1 MAITDTVVNRRV
13 VVSAAGGLAASGLL
27 AGASGA
33 QEASPAASPVS
44 GWTFTDDKGVMV
56 TLETTPIRIVA
67 DVNAAAALWDFGI
80 RPVAVFGWNAVE
92 TGDFG
97 PAGGNIDPSQV
108 EIVGNVDEPFKPEA
122 TLAVD
127 PDLIVTL
134 TWAPDDPD
142 EYWSLDLDPS
152 ILPLAREIA
161 PVVAISA
168 AGLADANT
176 VRMAELAAA
185 LGADLSTPEL
195 AGAETGFQDSLAR
208 LEEVAATK
216 TGLVV
221 MFAYIDGSEQWY
233 VTDPSG
239 WADVTLFQQL
249 GVNVLSPD
257 ESDGWWQTLSTE
269 EALRYPADVIFNSD
283 RGGGTLTLSLE
294 ELQAHPTFGSHPAV
308 QAGQVYPWNQ
318 DFILS
323 YQGMIAALDAISDPL
338 EQAEKVI

>member
-1 MAITDTVVNRRV
+1 MTPSDTIVNRRALLA
-13 VVSAAGGLAASGLL
+13 AAGGLAVASL
-27 AGASGA
+27 AAPLTAA
-33 QEASPAASPVS
+33 QEASPSASTAA
-44 GWTFTDDKGVMV
+44 GWSFTDDKGVTV
-56 TLETTPIRIVA
+56 DLEAVPTRIAA

-108 EIVGNVDEPFKPEA
+108 EIIGNVDEPFKPEA

-168 AGLADANT
+168 AGLADVNT
-176 VRMAELAAA
+176 IRMAELAGA
-185 LGADLSTPEL
+185 LGADLAAPEL
-195 AGAETGFQDSLAR
+195 AEAETGFQDALAR
-208 LEEVAATK
+208 LEAVAAAK
-216 TGLVV
+216 QDLIV
-221 MFAYIDGSEQWY
+221 MFTYIGDGEQWY
-233 VTDPSG
+233 VTDPAG
-239 WADVTLFQQL
+239 WADVSLFRKL
-249 GVNVLSPD
+249 GVNVLAPD

-269 EALRYPADVIFNSD
+269 EALRYPADIIFNSD
-283 RGGGTLTLSLE
+283 RGGGTLTFSLE

-323 YQGMIAALDAISDPL
+323 YQGMIAALDAISGPL
-338 EQAEKVI
+338 EQAQKVI